1 MYIHGFIL
9 VVLEV
14 HIPAVLEP
22 EVLVYIPA
30 VLEEQIVENK
40 MVDNYLQVHNVSDTY
55 NIG

>member
-1 MYIHGFIL
+1 MDSVIL